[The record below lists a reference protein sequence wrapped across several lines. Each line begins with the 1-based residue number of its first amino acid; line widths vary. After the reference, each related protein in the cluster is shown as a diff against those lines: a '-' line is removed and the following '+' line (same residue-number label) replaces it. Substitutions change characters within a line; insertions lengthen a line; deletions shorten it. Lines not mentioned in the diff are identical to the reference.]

1 MYDELLHFLYGILP
15 ENEGLMFVF
24 QREIKQKGAKIPP
37 LPQHHIQ
44 EIITL

>member
-1 MYDELLHFLYGILP
+1 MCDELLYFLYGILP

-24 QREIKQKGAKIPP
+24 QREMKQNGAKSLP

-44 EIITL
+44 EIIIL